1 MAPVPTWPRKALA
14 GHKRSPSTT
23 STLTESTQMPD
34 EEMDEV
40 DDLLEDSDDDL
51 EIPEEALEVA
61 VAQSFAKKALPSAWA
76 EGKGAATQRWEEAEN
91 LIAALDFPMREHMSK
106 RKMWDAPQAASG
118 TSELASSIE
127 LGSVMAVLWTQVASV
142 AGWVCQPTSSD
153 HVTNDQILQLQSA
166 LDEMRL
172 LLNHEQRVSQ
182 ELKAQV
188 RDERRRAEMLQ
199 REMQDKLELQD
210 HEMKSLLAELETAK
224 AALQQK
230 KNEFPRPMEETS
242 EKPSQVHHHVL
253 KQRECETELLAALLE
268 HATKQATA
276 CPAVKKESTALQQL
290 RSELEVAQGKA
301 SEAQEAT
308 EELRQQLQQEKVSRL
323 EVEHLLELQRESL
336 VREVHHR
343 KTFEAQVAEFL
354 QLLGQRN
361 ALHAMLIQWFEVEQL
376 LELQRESLMRDQRK
390 ACEAEVADFLW
401 RVISRKARA
410 ELQHLNELQREER
423 LQQPQERRLRENES
437 NTCRAQHKGLPIRA
451 VQYVPHLV
459 GEPFPFPESDPQGYY
474 KSVFQKLHQRDLPLI
489 GNAMQADTLRIR
501 PWPLAPRNRNEAHAP
516 FLELMRQQGI
526 CKLVPTF
533 HLAKHYAEMLKQGK
547 TSPET
552 NSDSHLA
559 TDFIRFGGTVDGN
572 VLEEIEMVGWSLD
585 LSLDL
590 FKLLPLVRTDCT
602 LEPKDE
608 SYSMYKSMLEV
619 IVAWVRQQGIAGSAA
634 PALREVP
641 LLVPLDLSQIDW
653 TQRMVEAK
661 LMTLLQCM
669 EQWSS
674 PVFGQF
680 QDIPRTRWLLS
691 FALPYEM
698 EYEDC
703 QGEQNLRCFPFETL
717 LSQLATRL
725 SQTNTSAVIMVGTQA
740 LKPDPSNNP
749 NPVQDYGTETEPAHG
764 WESHITSA
772 GAKLCYISFVSM
784 LMEDYQLDDL
794 HGFDANL
801 AVLCFWILP
810 AFKDLEP
817 FGSPAQVLEMG
828 ANAFDIATMSTVV
841 VFGSV
846 LVALFL
852 VGHYRAPSGSSD
864 YNHKSAS
871 YLSSIVSNSS
881 AIDFDFVVYNLTQM
895 IFSPFIGTLSDRVG
909 RKRILIMALLG
920 GAFVSFLQA
929 KAENLTQMLVV
940 RAVGG
945 IAASSG
951 PVETAYLMEE
961 STSEKE
967 LREVLV
973 LQRIVVTLGAIL
985 GPLVAKVFSH
995 LSFQDL
1001 CYLIVASNIVGAFI
1015 GIFFYSAGQLSK
1027 VSELVSLEDTHLGYP
1042 EALVET
1048 GLQDQKSS
1056 QEHETDQALLMVL
1069 LCVLMGVSGGVVGY
1083 RDGASP
1089 ESARRRI
1096 RSSGSSLSGNH
1107 LGNRPRPV
1115 GVGPGKASKK
1125 ADDAA
1130 KLGTDLQKKG
1140 KDNGMKMLE
1149 AAGAITAAVAQIG
1162 KTGPDFIEALRSL
1175 GASWSEAAGLL
1186 AAGGSG
1192 GDSGPW
1198 GKAADL
1204 AKTASGKASGATL
1217 KAAMDLAK
1225 EVGASWTEKLTPIT
1239 VADLSSS
1246 KTEDEAALK
1255 AAADAPQKITDTRQK
1270 AAALVKASLAQLQM
1284 ESPQSEDA
1292 LKNAKDA
1299 LASFRELNVPEG
1311 EATALRA
1318 VAVASL
1324 GVDAFGALQAANQSL
1339 KTFKELGHGKGQV
1352 AALHSIAMAHLGKDS
1367 TDDCVFRA
1375 MEGLKLSRQVGDRMR
1390 EYAILATIVE
1400 AYLIQGAGKRGLSS
1414 AQEALAVAK
1423 GLGEKL
1429 LEAKAQCLVA
1439 KAAGLCSAAESAAG
1453 VAAAQEALKMYQS
1466 MGLKS
1471 KESEA
1476 LAALGAACMAK
1487 EDPAE
1492 ALREGQGLADKFR
1505 QAGDKKE
1512 ESSVMLAI
1520 AKIHKDS
1527 KELDQALRAAQEA
1540 VTCAKASNDRTAEAK
1555 ALQATALIRLEKEE
1569 PGEALRAA
1577 EQACGLYRN
1586 QAFPSRAS
1594 RNAEIACLKAMV
1606 DAQAAMGSADE
1617 GMRLASEQQRRYKS
1631 LKEKKGEG
1639 SAFLMMGKLHQLRGD
1654 LEEALNCLVQ
1664 CPALFL
1670 AVGDRKGEGEAW
1682 LGIAKIHLGKGDV
1695 QQAQRAA
1702 EECALAYRKLGDK
1715 KGRAEAAQLVSDVH
1729 FALASIGQG
1738 NPQEALRAAQ
1748 EAVQLY
1754 QELGEKT
1761 QTAIS
1766 LHILANANLM
1776 TKNFDDALK
1785 TAQDSETAFRA
1796 LRDTA
1801 GEAGSMMLQS
1811 GAHLGRQDFEEAKR
1825 CAKESRDLFKSAGD
1839 FQGEDSIEDFLDHV
1853 EGYEKGRQ
1861 NLDDF
1866 RGFAMRRTDPTVA
1879 KGAGPKRERAPRKPR
1894 QISNISDIEL
1904 IKMDSSK
1911 EGKVTLAFFDAFESR
1926 SAGGGKPPPK
1936 AEAGSKGP
1944 GGLALGAP
1952 EKEPVL
1958 YSVRWVQASAGKSGA
1973 SPGPKKGRR
1982 EFTKEE
1988 DKRLVST
1995 ASLGAPKDSFG
2006 PYGRSERLEAV
2017 SGKRGV

>member
-1 MAPVPTWPRKALA
+1 MPQCERLPSEPVAASERITNLLTVVDDALRAAIQPQTGNTVANPLGAVAAPAAVLLSVMAGTVLGAVSYRRSARRLTRVLAPEVSSPVPQAGKPPVTGVPTPTRAPRATDFLSKGEIVYLFAVPGLFALSLA
-14 GHKRSPSTT
+14 GLLGMLGHWALGARSV
-23 STLTESTQMPD
+23 EEAVRRSTQMPD

-40 DDLLEDSDDDL
+40 DDLLEDSDDL

-76 EGKGAATQRWEEAEN
+76 EGEGAATQRWEEAEN
-91 LIAALDFPMREHMSK
+91 LIAALDFPVREHMSK
-106 RKMWDAPQAASG
+106 RWDAPQAASG

-199 REMQDKLELQD
+199 REMQDKLEFQD

-230 KNEFPRPMEETS
+230 KNEFPGPMEETS
-242 EKPSQVHHHVL
+242 EKPSQVHLRVL

-276 CPAVKKESTALQQL
+276 CPAVQKESTALQQL

-301 SEAQEAT
+301 PEAQEAT

-343 KTFEAQVAEFL
+343 KSFE
-354 QLLGQRN
+354 
-361 ALHAMLIQWFEVEQL
+361 
-376 LELQRESLMRDQRK
+376 
-390 ACEAEVADFLW
+390 
-401 RVISRKARA
+401 
-410 ELQHLNELQREER
+410 EER
-423 LQQPQERRLRENES
+423 LQQPQERRLRENASKGKGTAQGVPRVPSS
-437 NTCRAQHKGLPIRA
+437 NCCIIATFCFVNCLWSQ
-451 VQYVPHLV
+451 VYVALV
-459 GEPFPFPESDPQGYY
+459 WS
-474 KSVFQKLHQRDLPLI
+474 LPLRL
-489 GNAMQADTLRIR
+489 GV
-501 PWPLAPRNRNEAHAP
+501 PG
-516 FLELMRQQGI
+516 LEDVQGGI

-661 LMTLLQCM
+661 LITLLQCM

-749 NPVQDYGTETEPAHG
+749 NPVQDYGTETEPARQQLVLQNAYESYLRVKETHG
-764 WESHITSA
+764 N
-772 GAKLCYISFVSM
+772 
-784 LMEDYQLDDL
+784 LD
-794 HGFDANL
+794 GF
-801 AVLCFWILP
+801 IL
-810 AFKDLEP
+810 E
-817 FGSPAQVLEMG
+817 VLEMG
-828 ANAFDIATMSTVV
+828 ANAFDIALQGT
-841 VFGSV
+841 
-846 LVALFL
+846 
-852 VGHYRAPSGSSD
+852 
-864 YNHKSAS
+864 
-871 YLSSIVSNSS
+871 
-881 AIDFDFVVYNLTQM
+881 VYNLTQM

-1056 QEHETDQALLMVL
+1056 QEHETEQALLMVL
-1069 LCVLMGVSGGVVGY
+1069 LCVLMGVSGAGV
-1083 RDGASP
+1083 RTSP
-1089 ESARRRI
+1089 HPQLRLFAKSTKVSAAMAPI
-1096 RSSGSSLSGNH
+1096 GGNH

-1115 GVGPGKASKK
+1115 GVGPGKAACLWLNALGFRFVASKK

-1162 KTGPDFIEALRSL
+1162 KTGPDFIEALRGL

-1255 AAADAPQKITDTRQK
+1255 AAADAPQKISDTRQK